1 MTYFTGF
8 QIDGLPVLAPD
19 ADVQITQTDL
29 DASDAGRDESGVM
42 HRLLIR
48 HRVKSWGFQYAALTA
63 EELAY
68 LESLFAG
75 KAEFTFTY
83 PGTDGNTASCTAYC
97 SKNSISY
104 HNAKTGLYKNYQ
116 FTVIEC

>member
-1 MTYFTGF
+1 MTFFEAF
-8 QIDGLPVLAPD
+8 QIDGMPLLAPD

-42 HRLLIR
+42 HRQMVR
-48 HRVKSWGFQYAALTA
+48 HRVKTWGFHYATLTA
-63 EELAY
+63 EELRY

-83 PGTDGNTASCTAYC
+83 KGFDGTMAACQAYC
-97 SKNSISY
+97 SKDSISY

>member
-1 MTYFTGF
+1 MTFFEGF
-8 QIDGLPVLAPD
+8 QIDGMPLLAPD
-19 ADVQITQTDL
+19 ADVQVTQTDL

-42 HRLLIR
+42 HRQLIR
-48 HRVKSWGFQYAALTA
+48 RRVKTWGFHYTALTA

-83 PGTDGNTASCTAYC
+83 TGFDGKTASCTAYC
-97 SKNSISY
+97 SKDSISY